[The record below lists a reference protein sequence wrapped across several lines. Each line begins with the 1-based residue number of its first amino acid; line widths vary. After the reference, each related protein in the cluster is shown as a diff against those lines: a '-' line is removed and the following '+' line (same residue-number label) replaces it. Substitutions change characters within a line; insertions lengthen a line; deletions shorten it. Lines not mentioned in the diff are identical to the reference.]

1 MYIKQ
6 VLEDLLV
13 DRDGLSTQQVHER
26 LNTSGPN
33 RLPSPKRVGLYFV
46 FC

>member
-6 VLEDLLV
+6 VLEDLRV
-13 DRDGLSTQQVHER
+13 DRDGLSTQQAQEP
-26 LNTSGPN
+26 LNTSSPN
-33 RLPSPKRVGLYFV
+33 RLPSPKTRGLYFV